1 LKNNHHSLQH
11 GSISILTLIIL
22 PISISL
28 TVMVLFIGQITKQ
41 RMDLDRAIDDATL
54 AGAMEL
60 DQTNTSF
67 TRSINIIDTVLQ
79 HSHLNSPIDLSQV
92 RISFGHCPHLSSTLD
107 GVINQQQLNCTFV
120 PATIA
125 VTNPQGLIY
134 VAVDSGNQQG
144 SIILSILDNSLS
156 LHPGTLIHSLAVAG
170 WISPFS
176 SRLTQ

>member
-1 LKNNHHSLQH
+1 MKNKYYTLQR

-28 TVMVLFIGQITKQ
+28 TVMTLFIGQITKQ
-41 RMDLDRAIDDATL
+41 RMDLDRAIDDAAI

-60 DQTNTSF
+60 DQSNTSF
-67 TRSINIIDTVLQ
+67 TRAINVIDTVLQ
-79 HSHLNSPIDLSQV
+79 HSHLNAPIDLSQV
-92 RISFGHCPHLSSTLD
+92 HISFGRCPHLQSTLD
-107 GVINQQQLNCTFV
+107 GLINQQQINCTFI
-120 PATIA
+120 PISIA
-125 VTNPQGLIY
+125 VNNPQGLVY

-144 SIILSILDNSLS
+144 SLVLSFLNNALFV
-156 LHPGTLIHSLAVAG
+156 HPGTLIHSLAVAG